1 MALAENAPVNAG
13 EIYYITIPSK
23 GGREQEGRRPCIVMS
38 RRSINIGNPIVVV
51 PLTTNLKKANSYN
64 IKLPAAEIIREV
76 TSTTPAVDSVALC
89 GQVFAVDKRK
99 LENRFGKLSDGALL
113 SVQLGLAFLFDLP

>member
-1 MALAENAPVNAG
+1 MTLAENAPINAG

-38 RRSINIGNPIVVV
+38 RRSVNSGNPIVVV
-51 PLTTNLKKANSYN
+51 PMTSNTKKANSYN
-64 IKLPAAEIIREV
+64 IALPAAEILRDVSNKSPI
-76 TSTTPAVDSVALC
+76 VDSVALC

-99 LENRFGKLSDGALL
+99 LEDKFGKLSDLALF
-113 SVQLGLAFLFDLP
+113 SVQLGFAYLFDIR